1 MRNFQKSKPLR
12 WLSLAVFAAV
22 LGAALLLPVQTAH
35 AASNDTAA
43 TVKYCKNQMPKKL
56 DSACTTNNMDRIRNA
71 VRNRCKG
78 KSDVDA
84 CIENAAENFIGQIK
98 SKNPQNVQDFN
109 NTLND
114 LLSSSNGTCN
124 GANCGPTPTGQGSN
138 CDNNHCDLI
147 NLYVN
152 PAIKLLSILV
162 GLVVAASLVL
172 AGIQYMTSTGD
183 PQRISA
189 AKTRITNTLLAFL
202 AYAFLFAFLNFL
214 VPGGLF

>member
-1 MRNFQKSKPLR
+1 
-12 WLSLAVFAAV
+12 
-22 LGAALLLPVQTAH
+22 
-35 AASNDTAA
+35 
-43 TVKYCKNQMPKKL
+43 
-56 DSACTTNNMDRIRNA
+56 
-71 VRNRCKG
+71 
-78 KSDVDA
+78 
-84 CIENAAENFIGQIK
+84 
-98 SKNPQNVQDFN
+98 
-109 NTLND
+109 
-114 LLSSSNGTCN
+114 
-124 GANCGPTPTGQGSN
+124 
-138 CDNNHCDLI
+138 
-147 NLYVN
+147 VN